1 MKYGKREHQNVP
13 IDIAD
18 YIPEEWERIG
28 IEMESKKG
36 LIRVAV
42 HKINGHE
49 RKEMCFHTVCNFY
62 DPEKHENTAIIEVLR
77 QKWDTGGYY
86 LQPVSKD
93 RKVMKSD
100 LGDQTGF
107 DPSIG
112 RLP

>member
-1 MKYGKREHQNVP
+1 MEQQLKYGKREHPNVP
-13 IDIAD
+13 IDVAD

-28 IEMESKKG
+28 IEPKSRNG

-42 HKINGHE
+42 HKVEGQE
-49 RKEMCFHTVCNFY
+49 REKLCFHTVCSFY
-62 DPEKHENTAIIEVLR
+62 DSEKQENSAIIEVLR

-86 LQPVSKD
+86 LRPDSRD
-93 RKVMKSD
+93 RKEM
-100 LGDQTGF
+100 GPGF

>member
-1 MKYGKREHQNVP
+1 MKYGKREYQNVP

-28 IEMESKKG
+28 IEAQAKKG
-36 LIRVAV
+36 FIRVAV
-42 HKINGHE
+42 HKVVGHE
-49 RKEMCFHTVCNFY
+49 RVKMCFHTVCNFY
-62 DPEKHENTAIIEVLR
+62 DPGKHENTTIVEVLR

-86 LQPVSKD
+86 LRPDSKD
-93 RKVMKSD
+93 KKEMGSG
-100 LGDQTGF
+100 LGF